1 LLKFRRNSADFTRD
15 RVLTIE
21 HVVGLILSMS
31 CARNGNGYEISS
43 ENYFIELGEKLDR
56 SIEPARKQSVSTARG
71 KIGWQAF
78 EYLLDQANLEHD
90 RLPGRL
96 KFKGHVTRAIDGSS
110 FFTPRSDDLLMH
122 FSPRNTRAE
131 EGETHYPYGLLVTAI
146 NVYTGQPVHARVA
159 DYRVSE
165 RELLKS
171 MLDYFK
177 KGDLSLLDRG
187 LGGAAVYLEH
197 EERGL
202 FFVHRGKT
210 TGERIPKYM
219 SKFLTSGKKQRRI
232 DLCVTDAETG
242 QKKTIRI
249 RLIRG
254 PDDSEG
260 KPIVFVTNL
269 IDRKKYSRGKILALY
284 QKRWTVE
291 TLYGRVKNLLCLEKF
306 HARSHNGVMQ
316 EIFANLLILSLTALA
331 VTATVDEEGI
341 DSKKELPSF
350 KNASEVIRRHLFSII
365 DERIDEIPPKKL
377 MKRILKQVGRVRYR
391 IRPGRSY
398 PRVSMQPIQSWNLKK
413 SAKLRAFAA
422 QSNARGLSRSKNR
435 VNR

>member
-1 LLKFRRNSADFTRD
+1 MT
-15 RVLTIE
+15 
-21 HVVGLILSMS
+21 

-43 ENYFIELGEKLDR
+43 ENYFTELSELLDDK

-71 KIGWQAF
+71 KVGWQAF
-78 EYLLDQANLEHD
+78 EYLLDQANVEQEG
-90 RLPGRL
+90 LPSRL

-110 FFTPRSDDLLMH
+110 FFTPRSDDLLIH
-122 FSPRNTRAE
+122 FSPRNTRAD
-131 EGETHYPYGLLVTAI
+131 EGATHYPYGLLVTAI
-146 NVYTGQPVHARVA
+146 NVYTGQPVRAQVA
-159 DYRVSE
+159 DYRASE
-165 RELLKS
+165 RSLLKQ
-171 MLDYFK
+171 MLASFK

-210 TGERIPKYM
+210 TGERIPEYM
-219 SKFLTSGKKQRRI
+219 KKFLASGKKQRRV
-232 DLCVTDAETG
+232 DLCVTHPESGDE
-242 QKKTIRI
+242 KRIKI

-269 IDRKKYSRGKILALY
+269 VDRKKYSRGKILALY
-284 QKRWTVE
+284 QKRWAIE

-306 HARSHNGVMQ
+306 HARSYNGVMQ

-331 VTATVDEEGI
+331 VTAAVDDEGI
-341 DSKKELPSF
+341 NRKQELPSF
-350 KNASEVIRRHLFSII
+350 KNASEVVRRHLFSII
-365 DERIDEIPPKKL
+365 DSRINEIPPKKL
-377 MKRILKQVGRVRYR
+377 MRRILKQVSRVRYK
-391 IRPGRSY
+391 IRPNRSY

-413 SAKLRAFAA
+413 SAKLRAFADQSRA
-422 QSNARGLSRSKNR
+422 QRLGRTGNSANRRMERGRMAQN
-435 VNR
+435 